1 MGKLKYN
8 GKETSLYEFW
18 DATIGNMIRDRESN
32 FWLGGWTHVRDIQ
45 GEFEKDKALW
55 KDQGATKAFESW
67 AKETVKFACDTVYK
81 LPSGTKIAGPEA
93 GAGPFE
99 VSDADF
105 QAWRAAWLRQVLIA
119 GERTAI
125 VLNDILDANTA
136 AKLKEGASVK
146 TNEDKRQEE
155 EQKQWEKDRIERQKS
170 EPRRTSSSGPLIHW
184 GNFLTNLGISAV
196 VVPIFLAIV
205 NFGPNPTQWS
215 AIVLGLMDT
224 AEQKTNTGGG
234 GRVSKRF
241 E

>member
-81 LPSGTKIAGPEA
+81 LMSGKKLAGPDA
-93 GAGPFE
+93 APGPIE
-99 VSDADF
+99 ITAADF
-105 QAWRAAWLRQVLIA
+105 QAWRAAWLRQILVA

-136 AKLKEGASVK
+136 AKLNVKPSVK

-155 EQKQWEKDRIERQKS
+155 EQKQWDKERKEREKS

-196 VVPIFLAIV
+196 VVPVFLAIV
-205 NFGPNPTQWS
+205 NFGPNPAQWS
-215 AIVLGLMDT
+215 AIVLGLMDS